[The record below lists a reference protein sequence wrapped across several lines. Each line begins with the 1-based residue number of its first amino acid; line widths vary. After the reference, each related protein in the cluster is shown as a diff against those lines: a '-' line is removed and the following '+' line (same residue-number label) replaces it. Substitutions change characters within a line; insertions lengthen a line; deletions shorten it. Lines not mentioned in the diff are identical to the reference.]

1 MDVAEQLIAQG
12 YNPAILNL
20 ASAKRPCGGWDIGM
34 GAQEESLC
42 FSSTLSQSLY
52 QFGDPKY
59 KNVRDSGVAVREIG
73 YPHDINYGGIYSPGV
88 TFFRNNISK
97 FYTLR
102 DTTFKCDVITVA
114 ALCFNGKSHYA
125 GIDELSYRAE
135 DGGFTPEGREIML
148 NKIRT
153 IFRLGVEHG
162 NDSIIA
168 GGFGCGAYALLPS
181 AVAPL
186 FRVVMEEPEFKNKLR
201 LIVFAIL
208 ERPRRPQGYDGRFA
222 PFYEEFGVYSLD

>member
-1 MDVAEQLIAQG
+1 
-12 YNPAILNL
+12 
-20 ASAKRPCGGWDIGM
+20 
-34 GAQEESLC
+34 
-42 FSSTLSQSLY
+42 
-52 QFGDPKY
+52 
-59 KNVRDSGVAVREIG
+59 
-73 YPHDINYGGIYSPGV
+73 
-88 TFFRNNISK
+88 
-97 FYTLR
+97 
-102 DTTFKCDVITVA
+102 
-114 ALCFNGKSHYA
+114 
-125 GIDELSYRAE
+125 
-135 DGGFTPEGREIML
+135 ML

-186 FRVVMEEPEFKNKLR
+186 FRVVMEEPEFKNKFR

-208 ERPRRPQGYDGRFA
+208 KRPRRPQGYDGRFA